1 MNAKEIAEA
10 LGNAR
15 RNTSNN
21 GYLASCPVSSH
32 GQGKGD
38 KNPSL
43 SITDTEDDV
52 HVLFKCFGGCS
63 QDSVFTA
70 IRDLNLLPSIED
82 RPEILSSIKPLQ
94 SMTLEQSWNYVDEDG
109 SVLFVKHRYKT
120 HDAKGKT
127 YKLMSHVNG
136 RQIPSMKDVKIVPYK
151 LPELLDAVR
160 ANRVIYIC
168 EGEKAADAV
177 RSLGL
182 VATTCH
188 GGASSWFK
196 DINPYFT
203 NASIVILP
211 DNDQP
216 GFKYAR
222 SIVRELLPFAK
233 KIRIVN
239 LPDLEHKEDAFE
251 WVNKYS
257 GSREDLAALARQA
270 TVITEEIQEP
280 ETIETIEENV
290 DAVST
295 NEKNTTSPDIPP
307 KFEIEHWSSIQD
319 EPVEWL
325 IEGVLPKRGFAALYG
340 PPASFKSFI
349 ALDIADCITSG
360 RQWMNNEISNIG
372 AVLYIC
378 GEGHGGIGSR
388 LQALKSHHRSDLD
401 NPLYVIR
408 SQINLRSSQADF
420 NTLAISM
427 DSLIGD
433 LNEKGIELQLVIVDT
448 LNRSFGGGNENSSD
462 DMGAWITGV
471 GNLQRMFNVALMVLH
486 HSGKD
491 VAKGLRGHSSLLGAV
506 DTELEI
512 LRFDGQPKG
521 ILTLTKQKDGEDGGR
536 FAFKVVT
543 VKTETTYLGLTNESS
558 SLAIERDESYVEGTQ
573 NVKKNAQN
581 RLGQGPNQRLLIK
594 TLTSVLNENGSMID
608 LDNGRRVKAVHLNL
622 WKDEFKKA
630 CGNDVLSNTFNKNWS
645 KKTDLAALNLCGIRG
660 DFAYFE
666 TPNKEEFKENSAP
679 NVVQISK

>member
-1 MNAKEIAEA
+1 
-10 LGNAR
+10 
-15 RNTSNN
+15 
-21 GYLASCPVSSH
+21 
-32 GQGKGD
+32 
-38 KNPSL
+38 
-43 SITDTEDDV
+43 
-52 HVLFKCFGGCS
+52 
-63 QDSVFTA
+63 
-70 IRDLNLLPSIED
+70 
-82 RPEILSSIKPLQ
+82 
-94 SMTLEQSWNYVDEDG
+94 
-109 SVLFVKHRYKT
+109 
-120 HDAKGKT
+120 
-127 YKLMSHVNG
+127 
-136 RQIPSMKDVKIVPYK
+136 
-151 LPELLDAVR
+151 
-160 ANRVIYIC
+160 
-168 EGEKAADAV
+168 
-177 RSLGL
+177 
-182 VATTCH
+182 
-188 GGASSWFK
+188 
-196 DINPYFT
+196 
-203 NASIVILP
+203 
-211 DNDQP
+211 
-216 GFKYAR
+216 
-222 SIVRELLPFAK
+222 
-233 KIRIVN
+233 
-239 LPDLEHKEDAFE
+239 
-251 WVNKYS
+251 
-257 GSREDLAALARQA
+257 
-270 TVITEEIQEP
+270 VITEEIQEP

-290 DAVST
+290 DAVGT
-295 NEKNTTSPDIPP
+295 NEKNTTGKDIPP
-307 KFEIEHWSSIQD
+307 KFQIEHWSSIQD

-325 IEGVLPKRGFAALYG
+325 IEGVLPKKGFAALYG

-360 RQWMNNEISNIG
+360 RPWMNNEISNTG

-543 VKTETTYLGLTNESS
+543 VKTETTSLGLMDQSS
-558 SLAIERDESYVEGTQ
+558 SLAIERDESYVDSVQ
-573 NVKKNAQN
+573 NTTKKDSN
-581 RLGQGPNQRLLIK
+581 RRGQGPNQRLLLK
-594 TLTSVLNENGSMID
+594 CLGEVLRKSGVMTD
-608 LDNGRRVKAVHLNL
+608 LDNDKRVKAVHLER
-622 WKDEFKKA
+622 WRDEFKKA
-630 CGNDVLSNTFNKNWS
+630 CGYDMSANTFNKNWTRRS
-645 KKTDLAALNLCGIRG
+645 MLIDQNLVGIRG
-660 DFAYFE
+660 DFAWIVIVQD
-666 TPNKEEFKENSAP
+666 EEFDAN
-679 NVVQISK
+679 NVVNLVK

>member
-1 MNAKEIAEA
+1 MNAKEIATA

-63 QDSVFTA
+63 QDSVFNA
-70 IRDLNLLPSIED
+70 IKDLNLLPIIED

-94 SMTLEQSWNYVDEDG
+94 SLTLEQSWNYVDEDG
-109 SVLFVKHRYKT
+109 SILFVKHRYKT

-127 YKLMSHVNG
+127 YKLMSFVNG

-168 EGEKAADAV
+168 EGEKATDAV

-196 DINPYFT
+196 DINPYFQ
-203 NASIVILP
+203 NASVVILP

-216 GFKYAR
+216 GHKYAR
-222 SIVRELLPFAK
+222 TIVRELLPFAK
-233 KIRIVN
+233 KIRTVN

-251 WVNKYS
+251 WVTKYS
-257 GSREDLAALARQA
+257 GTREDLAALARQA
-270 TVITEEIQEP
+270 PVITEEIQEP

-290 DAVST
+290 DAVGT

-325 IEGVLPKRGFAALYG
+325 IDGVLPKRGFAALYG

-360 RQWMNNEISNIG
+360 RPWMNNEISNTG

-388 LQALKSHHRSDLD
+388 LQALKSHHRSELD

-512 LRFDGQPKG
+512 IRFDGQPKG

-543 VKTETTYLGLTNESS
+543 VITKSTQLELSEDSS
-558 SLAIERDESYVEGTQ
+558 SLAIERDESYVESVQ
-573 NVKKNAQN
+573 NSNKKDSN
-581 RLGQGPNQRLLIK
+581 RRGQGPNQRLLLK
-594 TLTSVLNENGSMID
+594 CLGEVLRKNGQMTD
-608 LDNGRRVKAVHLNL
+608 LDNDKRVKAVHLER
-622 WKDEFKKA
+622 WRDEFKKA
-630 CGNDVLSNTFNKNWS
+630 CGYDMSANTFNKNWTRRS
-645 KKTDLAALNLCGIRG
+645 MLIDQNLVGIRG
-660 DFAYFE
+660 DFAWIVIVQD
-666 TPNKEEFKENSAP
+666 EEFDAN
-679 NVVQISK
+679 NVVNFVK

>member
-1 MNAKEIAEA
+1 MNAKEIATA

-43 SITDTEDDV
+43 SISDTDDDV

-63 QDSVFTA
+63 QNSVFNA
-70 IRDLNLLPSIED
+70 IKDLNLLPTIED

-94 SMTLEQSWNYVDEDG
+94 GIILEQSWNYTDEDG

-120 HDAKGKT
+120 HDTKGKT
-127 YKLMSHVNG
+127 YKLMSFVNG
-136 RQIPSMKDVKIVPYK
+136 RQIPSMKDVKIVPYQ

-177 RSLGL
+177 RSLKL

-196 DINPYFT
+196 DINPYFQ
-203 NASIVILP
+203 NASVVILP
-211 DNDQP
+211 DNDAP
-216 GFKYAR
+216 GHKYAR
-222 SIVRELLPFAK
+222 TIVRELLPFAK

-270 TVITEEIQEP
+270 PVITEEIQEP

-290 DAVST
+290 DAVGT
-295 NEKNTTSPDIPP
+295 NEKNTTGKDIPP

-325 IEGVLPKRGFAALYG
+325 IEGVLPKKGFAALYG

-360 RQWMNNEISNIG
+360 RSWMNNEISNTG

-543 VKTETTYLGLTNESS
+543 VKTETTSLGLMDQSS
-558 SLAIERDESYVEGTQ
+558 SLAIERDESYVDSVQ
-573 NVKKNAQN
+573 NSTKKDSN
-581 RLGQGPNQRLLIK
+581 RRGQGPNQRLLLK
-594 TLTSVLNENGSMID
+594 CLGEVLRKNGQMTD
-608 LDNGRRVKAVHLNL
+608 LDNDKRVKAVHLER
-622 WKDEFKKA
+622 WRDEFKKA
-630 CGNDVLSNTFNKNWS
+630 CGYDMSANTFNKNWTRRS
-645 KKTDLAALNLCGIRG
+645 MLIDQNLVGIRG
-660 DFAYFE
+660 DFAWIVIVQD
-666 TPNKEEFKENSAP
+666 EEFDAN
-679 NVVQISK
+679 NVVNLVK